1 MLPYSSNDRMT
12 VKDASLINIWI
23 LFSAL
28 FVAGILL
35 WIWLSRW
42 RQQQSQSQ
50 QAEAQQLLLIQERLQ
65 QLNTQREALLDF
77 TQQQQQAQQEQRERF
92 DQHQM
97 ASLKL
102 IQETLIQGLQEVRQQ
117 TTHLLNQ
124 QLETLGQR
132 MDKLTEETR
141 RRLQEISGQVERRLS
156 EGFEKTTATFASV
169 IQRLTIIDEA
179 QKKITELSSNVVS
192 LQEILADK
200 RSRGAFGEVQL
211 NSLIRNMLPEAHFS
225 LQHTLSNGK
234 RPDCILFLPEPTGN
248 IVIDAKFPLE
258 SYQQMYNP
266 QCPPES
272 RPQAEKQF
280 QQDIRKHIQDI
291 AEKYIIPGETAE
303 GAVMFV
309 PAEAVFAEIHAHHP
323 DLIEMAHKAR
333 VWLVSPTTLMA
344 ILTTARAVLKD
355 SATRKQVHIIQEHLI
370 ALNKDFER
378 FQERMDHLAKHITQ
392 AHQDVE
398 EVHQSSRKIS
408 NRFSK
413 IEKVE
418 LGLENQNAAVLPE

>member
-1 MLPYSSNDRMT
+1 M
-12 VKDASLINIWI
+12 
-23 LFSAL
+23 

-408 NRFSK
+408 SRFSK